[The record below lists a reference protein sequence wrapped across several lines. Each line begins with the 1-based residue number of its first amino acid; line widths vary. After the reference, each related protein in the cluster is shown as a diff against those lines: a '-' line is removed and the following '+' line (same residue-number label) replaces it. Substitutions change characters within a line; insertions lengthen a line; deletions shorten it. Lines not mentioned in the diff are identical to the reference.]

1 MVKNL
6 QWVKFFSSDKMLQKT
21 EGILLRKV
29 KFSDSSDICKIFTRE
44 FGLISFIIQG
54 TGNKKS
60 KIKQAHLSLLNILEL
75 DIYNHPVR
83 NLKKMK
89 EMRCFEPLHQ
99 IQLNTVKRNQS
110 YFILE
115 VINRTINEDEP
126 FPGLFDFL
134 KNTLIQLDKSS
145 GYDEWLTHKF
155 MINLCQ
161 ITGHEINATEH
172 IDGSRF
178 DLNNGR
184 FENTTWE
191 HPHIISKELS
201 RELAGLVKDDRYQP
215 PLEYRISLFYS
226 LLDFLR
232 IHFIGEKPIKSLSVL
247 SMVQS

>member
-1 MVKNL
+1 
-6 QWVKFFSSDKMLQKT
+6 MLQKT

-54 TGNKKS
+54 AGSKKN
-60 KIKQAHLSLLNILEL
+60 KIKQAHLSPLNILEL

-89 EMRCFEPLHQ
+89 ELRCFEPLHQ
-99 IQLNTVKRNQS
+99 IQINAVKRNQS

-115 VINRTINEDEP
+115 IMNRIVNEDEP
-126 FPGLFDFL
+126 FPRLFDFL
-134 KNTLIQLDKSS
+134 KTTLVQLDRLAIHN
-145 GYDEWLTHKF
+145 EWLTHRF

-161 ITGHEINATEH
+161 ITGHDINASEY

-184 FENTTWE
+184 FENTYLE
-191 HPHIISKELS
+191 HPHILDKELS
-201 RELAGLVKDDRYQP
+201 QQLALLVKDEAYLP
-215 PLEYRISLFYS
+215 SLSYRNSLFYS

-232 IHFIGEKPIKSLSVL
+232 IHFIGEKPIKSLAVL